1 MMKFSTT
8 KNLLSF
14 LMYQSLVPNFKRIIL
29 LSFLWMSVSLV
40 HAQATKETAS
50 FEIVVL
56 GLKVGSL
63 TAQKTGGADSLLYSV
78 DSRVKFWFFG
88 DVDLKFLTRSHF
100 KGGKIFKTYSESK
113 TNRGVFDSKVNW
125 TGAHYQVDSKSYEY
139 ANKAAVKGPLSWC
152 SSKLFFHEPSGQELF
167 LSEVYG
173 VSSPVKKISAGVY
186 EIEVEGNTNQYHYKN
201 GKLDKIV
208 VESPIKNYQVRRV
221 K

>member
-1 MMKFSTT
+1 
-8 KNLLSF
+8 
-14 LMYQSLVPNFKRIIL
+14 MYQPRHTNSKRISL
-29 LSFLWMSVSLV
+29 LVFLWMGVSLGY
-40 HAQATKETAS
+40 AQTTKETSS

-63 TAQKTGGADSLLYSV
+63 TAQKTAGADSLLYSV

-100 KGGKIFKTYSESK
+100 KGGKVLKTYSESK
-113 TNRGVFDSKVNW
+113 TNRGFFDSKVNW
-125 TGAHYQVDSKSYEY
+125 TGAQYQVDSKSYKY
-139 ANKAAVKGPLSWC
+139 ANRAPLKGPLLWC
-152 SSKLFFHEPSGQELF
+152 SSKLFFQEPSGNELF

-173 VSSPVKKISAGVY
+173 VSAQIKKISAGVY

-201 GKLDKIV
+201 GKLEKIV
-208 VESPIKNYQVRRV
+208 VESPIKDYKVVRV